1 MRLKFL
7 TINIWFGGK
16 IWDNLVSFISDER
29 PDILAIQE
37 VYNGQDPSLE
47 KRFRTM
53 NEFENLFGSF
63 LPYNAFGA
71 TLLDKGVNATWGNA
85 VFSRFPIINYRTV
98 LFDLPF
104 VEYDFSTDTDPRLAA
119 EGMLE
124 AELDVSGK
132 KIYTYSWHGVWDNHG
147 KDSENR
153 EIMANRIKEAIRGK
167 EDVILAGDTNMDPD
181 TRIIQNIREELGLE
195 SVFGTTLQSTFN
207 MSRKKEPGN
216 YAHSPVD
223 MVFVSPNFQI
233 IEKEMSD
240 VDVSDHYPLKVLL
253 EV

>member
-7 TINIWFGGK
+7 TINILFGGM
-16 IWDNLVSFISDER
+16 IWDNLVEFIRSEK
-29 PDILAIQE
+29 PDIMAIQE
-37 VYNGQDPSLE
+37 VYNGQDMKLE
-47 KRFRTM
+47 KRYRTM

-71 TLLDKGVNATWGNA
+71 TLLDRGVSTTWGNA
-85 VFSRFPIINYRTV
+85 VFSRFPITNYRTV

-124 AELDVSGK
+124 AELHVNGK

-147 KDSENR
+147 GDTQR
-153 EIMANRIKEAIRGK
+153 RFIMGEKIIEAIKGK
-167 EDVILAGDTNMDPD
+167 ENVILAGDTNVNPD
-181 TRIIQNIREELGLE
+181 TQVISNISEKLGLV
-195 SVFGTTLQSTFN
+195 SVFGTSLQSTFN
-207 MSRKKEPGN
+207 MKQKEESGN

-223 MVFVSPNFQI
+223 QVFVSPNFQV
-233 IEKEMSD
+233 IEKEMPD